1 MAAPVKTTPKSNP
14 RPKASK
20 IRKPAKTV
28 FFTDGQDPDTYSLA
42 NQFAENM
49 EFRLAKD
56 RSNYRLFDAYNA
68 LALSIRDRMIRKW
81 LRTQRTYLEQDVKKV
96 YYLSLEFLMG
106 RLLSN
111 TLINLQYDEECRAI
125 MEEIG
130 FDLNQLRE
138 VEKDMGLG
146 NGGLGRLAACFLD
159 SMATLELP
167 AYGYGIRYEFGIF
180 DQDIENGY
188 QVEHPDNWLTYGNPW
203 EILRPEFTYRVRFG
217 GHVSTDIDAHG
228 KLRFSW
234 HDTDDVLAVAYD
246 IPIPGYKTNTVN
258 NLRLWQ
264 AKATTDFNF
273 EYFNNGNYLK
283 AVEDKNISETIS
295 KVLYPN
301 DNIDPGKF
309 LRMQQQYFF
318 VSATLQDII
327 HHYKLKH
334 HTFDEFPNKVA
345 VQLNDTHPSLA
356 IPELMRLLIDE
367 EHLEWDKA
375 WEITQKVFAYT
386 NHTVLPE
393 ALEKWSVAMF
403 EKILPR
409 HLSIIYEINHR
420 YLERARKFYN
430 DDHRKISAMSIIE
443 EGAEKRVRMANL
455 AIIGSHSVNGVAA
468 LHTHLLKTTI
478 FNDFYRF
485 EPEKFN
491 NKTNGITQRRWLREA
506 NPALSELITEYIGDG
521 WITNLYE
528 LKKLEPLA
536 DNPQFQERWWQAK
549 HHNKQRLRQFIES
562 RMHIKINP
570 DSMVDSH
577 IKRFHEYKRQLLNVL
592 HVITMYNAIKDNP
605 KGNFVPRTVIF
616 AGKAAPGYYFAK
628 LVIKLINAVAD
639 VINNDPD
646 VGDTLKVV
654 FLKNYSVSLSEKIIP
669 ASDLSEQISTA
680 GFEASGTGNMKFQ
693 LNGALTIGTMD
704 GANVEIRE
712 EVGDDNI
719 FIFGLETDEVLA
731 LKEKGYEPFEYY
743 QRNPQLKRVLDMIQY
758 NFFNKNEPGI
768 FKPIF
773 DALVHQGDK
782 YCLLADYAS
791 YTATQRAVDKAFTD
805 RTQWIRKSILNTANS
820 GKFSSDRTIK
830 EYAEDIWH
838 VQPVTV
844 NIADE

>member
-1 MAAPVKTTPKSNP
+1 
-14 RPKASK
+14 
-20 IRKPAKTV
+20 V
-28 FFTDGQDPDTYSLA
+28 FFTDSQHPETYSLA

-56 RSNYRLFDAYNA
+56 RTNYRLADAYTA

-106 RLLSN
+106 RLLTN
-111 TLINLQYDEECRAI
+111 TLINLQYEDECRAI

-159 SMATLELP
+159 SMATLGLP

-180 DQDIENGY
+180 DQDIEHGY
-188 QVEHPDNWLTYGNPW
+188 QVEHPDNWLSYGNPW
-203 EILRPEFTYRVRFG
+203 EIMRQDLTYRVRFG
-217 GHVSTDIDAHG
+217 GNIITDITPHG
-228 KLRFSW
+228 KLRFTW
-234 HDTDDVLAVAYD
+234 HDTDDVFAVAYD
-246 IPIPGYKTNTVN
+246 VPIPGYKNNTVN

-264 AKATTDFNF
+264 AKSTLDFNF
-273 EYFNNGNYLK
+273 QYFNKGDYLR
-283 AVEDKNISETIS
+283 AVEDKNLSENIS

-301 DNIDPGKF
+301 DNIDSGKI
-309 LRMQQQYFF
+309 LRLQQQYFF

-334 HTFDEFPNKVA
+334 TDFKAFPDKVA
-345 VQLNDTHPSLA
+345 IQLNDTHPSLA
-356 IPELMRLLIDE
+356 IPELMRLLLDE
-367 EHLEWDKA
+367 EELEWDEA
-375 WEITQKVFAYT
+375 WDITRKVFAYT
-386 NHTVLPE
+386 NHTVMPE
-393 ALEKWSVAMF
+393 ALEKWSVSLL
-403 EKILPR
+403 EKLLPR
-409 HLSIIYEINHR
+409 HLHIIYEINHR
-420 YLERARKFYN
+420 YLEQARVFFN
-430 DDHRKISAMSIIE
+430 NDHRKIAALSIIE
-443 EGAEKRVRMANL
+443 EGEEKRVRMANL

-478 FNDFYRF
+478 FKDFYRF

-506 NPALSELITEYIGDG
+506 NPDLSRLITTHIGDE
-521 WITNLYE
+521 WVLHLPH
-528 LKKLEPLA
+528 LKQLEPLRH
-536 DNPQFQERWWQAK
+536 DRSFQNAWWAAKQA
-549 HHNKQRLRQFIES
+549 NKRRLIGYIES
-562 RMHIKINP
+562 RMNVKINP
-570 DSMVDSH
+570 DSMFDSQ

-592 HVITMYNAIKDNP
+592 HVITMYNRIKDSP
-605 KGNFVPRTVIF
+605 QASFTPRTVIF
-616 AGKAAPGYYFAK
+616 AGKAAPGYFFAK
-628 LVIKLINAVAD
+628 LVIKLINSVAD

-646 VGDTLKVV
+646 VGDRLKVV

-719 FIFGLETDEVLA
+719 FIFGLEADDVVA
-731 LKEKGYEPFEYY
+731 LKQKSYEPFEYY
-743 QRNPQLKRVLDMIQY
+743 QANAELRRVLDMIQY
-758 NFFNKNEPGI
+758 NFFNKSEPGI

-782 YCLLADYAS
+782 YCLLADYQS
-791 YTATQRAVDKAFTD
+791 YVDTQRRVDEEFAN
-805 RTQWIRKSILNTANS
+805 RSLWIEKSIINSANA
-820 GKFSSDRTIK
+820 GKFSSDRTIQQ
-830 EYAEDIWH
+830 Y
-838 VQPVTV
+838 
-844 NIADE
+844 ADEIWRIKSVLVDIDQ